1 MNGKWRWIFLAAIYA
16 VLLGGGLLVGDR
28 LLEFLD
34 FDVRPANEPTV
45 HMTIMTVAAI
55 FVLASALPF
64 VPGAEIGFGL
74 ILVFGGRIA
83 LLVYLCMVAALSISY
98 LIGRFVP
105 IAIIGRFF
113 KLLGMERAHN
123 LVMQFAPLDSRE
135 RLELL
140 VSRAPRRFVPALLRH
155 RYVALAVLLNMPG
168 NSLVGGGGGLAFTA
182 GLSGLFSLFGFLV
195 AIALAVAPVPLFF
208 YLFG

>member
-1 MNGKWRWIFLAAIYA
+1 MNGKWRWIFLAVIYA
-16 VLLGGGLLVGDR
+16 VLLGGGLFVGDW

-34 FDVRPANEPTV
+34 FDIRPANEPSV

-105 IAIIGRFF
+105 ISVIGRLF
-113 KLLGMERAHN
+113 KLLGMERAHD
-123 LVMQFAPLDSRE
+123 LVMQFAHLDSKE
-135 RLELL
+135 RLESL
-140 VSRAPRRFVPALLRH
+140 VSRAPRRFVPVLLRH
-155 RYVALAVLLNMPG
+155 RYVALVVLLNMPG
-168 NSLVGGGGGLAFTA
+168 NSLVGGGGGLAFSA
-182 GLSGLFSLFGFLV
+182 GMSGLFSLFGFLV

-208 YLFG
+208 YLFA